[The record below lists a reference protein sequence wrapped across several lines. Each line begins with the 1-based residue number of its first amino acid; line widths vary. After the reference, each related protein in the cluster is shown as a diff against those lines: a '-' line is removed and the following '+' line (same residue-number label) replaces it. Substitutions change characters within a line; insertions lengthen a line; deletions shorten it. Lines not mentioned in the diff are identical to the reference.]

1 MMAFRFPCL
10 PGPSAD
16 HTVAAGHC
24 WASVTHGLW
33 DEVVADAIDPAGRCC
48 SAEGGAKGNGSSIA
62 SGAESEEV
70 VVVLAAG
77 EGSALLQGMPEVH
90 LSQKSVVEDALSH
103 ESLVEAGAS
112 RSTVVRH
119 SSRAEAEHRH
129 NPHWR
134 TAAPD
139 LGKSSVYVAHTH
151 GVNHGGR
158 IDTNIV
164 DSQLPNSGHA
174 LLWEE
179 LMRMREV
186 FFVASM
192 ELRTAVG
199 RSTLQLFG
207 MVGLLLLIILA
218 VGTIMFIMSS
228 LGRSENT
235 SEFHYPHMH
244 RRQIPRHDA
253 IYRIDSD
260 YGRDGFT
267 PYERGVSAR
276 LQAAPLP
283 SHPEPRNSAGTPSAH
298 FSPKPVIPPSPVPL
312 LEVAQSLGESD
323 HLCPGLVVPPGNDC
337 FLAVPR
343 LDALPCD
350 VCDVEGRSL
359 VKIEVNPPVWEL
371 RGSGCPLVLLR
382 AAQPVGSG
390 LDNPAPEVLLA
401 YCKSAPGPEGRQ
413 SVSIF
418 NHRHEHFAEIRR
430 VVAPNKVH
438 EPSRTVSQSSYMLTS
453 RRTGMRAL
461 FEGSFEHHRLRITN
475 ERKDEM
481 AKTEAGSMTWDCA
494 GAYYKLHVFSD
505 VDVALMVCSLLSI
518 DHMELG

>member
-1 MMAFRFPCL
+1 MLTREIDPIGFHNR
-10 PGPSAD
+10 SR
-16 HTVAAGHC
+16 
-24 WASVTHGLW
+24 
-33 DEVVADAIDPAGRCC
+33 EVVADTIDPTGRFPVD
-48 SAEGGAKGNGSSIA
+48 GAKGNISIA
-62 SGAESEEV
+62 SGTKSEEV
-70 VVVLAAG
+70 VLAG
-77 EGSALLQGMPEVH
+77 KGGIFLQGMPEVH

-103 ESLVEAGAS
+103 DSLVEAGAS
-112 RSTVVRH
+112 RSTTVRH
-119 SSRAEAEHRH
+119 SSRADGEHRH

-134 TAAPD
+134 AAAPD
-139 LGKSSVYVAHTH
+139 LGKSSVYVAHTL
-151 GVNHGGR
+151 GVTHGGR

-164 DSQLPNSGHA
+164 DSQLPNSGNV
-174 LLWEE
+174 LLWEA
-179 LMRMREV
+179 LIRMREV
-186 FFVASM
+186 FFVAST

-207 MVGLLLLIILA
+207 MVGLLLLIILV
-218 VGTIMFIMSS
+218 VGTIMLIMRSQR
-228 LGRSENT
+228 RSENT
-235 SEFHYPHMH
+235 TEFHYPHMH

-253 IYRIDSD
+253 IYRMDSD
-260 YGRDGFT
+260 DGPDEGFSKGFT
-267 PYERGVSAR
+267 PYERGASAR
-276 LQAAPLP
+276 LQAAPPPP
-283 SHPEPRNSAGTPSAH
+283 SHPPEPRSRAGPPSAQ
-298 FSPKPVIPPSPVPL
+298 FSPKPVIPASPVPL
-312 LEVAQSLGESD
+312 LEVAQALGESD

-337 FLAVPR
+337 LLAVPR

-371 RGSGCPLVLLR
+371 RGSGSPLFLLR

-390 LDNPAPEVLLA
+390 LVNPAPEVLLA
-401 YCKSAPGPEGRQ
+401 YCKSAPGPEGQQ

-430 VVAPNKVH
+430 VVSAY
-438 EPSRTVSQSSYMLTS
+438 YMLTS

-481 AKTEAGSMTWDCA
+481 AKTEAGSMAWDYA